1 MLKTTDNQTLLAGAN
16 VVGLVSLLAYTLRT
30 FNEVNSNIE
39 EIRGELDAFRKN
51 YSDNNKR
58 SNIAF
63 NHLNTKLEENTRMI
77 QARMSMR
84 PQMTERRDTRR
95 VKYHREPEV
104 QVNQEPEE
112 EDEVE
117 EISTFS
123 TNVNDEISGALNELL
138 GN

>member
-1 MLKTTDNQTLLAGAN
+1 
-16 VVGLVSLLAYTLRT
+16 
-30 FNEVNSNIE
+30 
-39 EIRGELDAFRKN
+39 
-51 YSDNNKR
+51 
-58 SNIAF
+58 
-63 NHLNTKLEENTRMI
+63 
-77 QARMSMR
+77 
-84 PQMTERRDTRR
+84 MTERRDTRR